1 MSLATANLME
11 TVKKQYSFKLKAYI
25 DSFSSLVGIQLLAI
39 LFSLGGSSSYTSFS
53 DGIGLEVKYYSADIV
68 IVFTMIWAFVTAITI
83 TTKPYRNHDFTY
95 VATRLSSSLSNILFL
110 LTASLL
116 GATTAVFSR
125 FLIQLIGFFLFD
137 YQLYSAPIN
146 LGVIALGIISSL
158 IYIFSISSIGYLV
171 GALVQVSKIFAVFI
185 PVLFIGSLFLNAATQ
200 REPFLTKVV
209 QFYAMETS
217 VLLFLIK
224 MLVTTALFFILSI
237 SILNRMEVRR

>member
-95 VATRLSSSLSNILFL
+95 VTTRLSSSLSNILFL

-116 GATTAVFSR
+116 GATTAVLSR
-125 FLIQLIGFFLFD
+125 FLIQLVGYFLFD

-146 LGVIALGIISSL
+146 LGVIVLGIMSSL
-158 IYIFSISSIGYLV
+158 TYIFCLSSIGYLI
-171 GALVQVSKIFAVFI
+171 GALVQVSKLFAVFI